1 MRSRFTLA
9 FAPLFVAL
17 VAACQSAPAQ
27 TEAATLTVAAPI
39 VAAPAVAETDSAD
52 AEPVSTEGV
61 EVASTDVGVI
71 CRSIK
76 VTGSRFN
83 KRECKTADAWKK
95 FDAYTNQN
103 AREAT
108 DKIQR
113 VGTGSSV
120 GGT

>member
-1 MRSRFTLA
+1 MKRGFILA
-9 FAPLFVAL
+9 VAPLLVAL
-17 VAACQSAPAQ
+17 VAACQTAPAT

-39 VAAPAVAETDSAD
+39 VAAPAVAETDAAD

-61 EVASTDVGVI
+61 EVASTDVDVI

-76 VTGSRFN
+76 VTGSRFA

-113 VGTGSSV
+113 VGSGSAANAN
-120 GGT
+120 